1 MKFAVL
7 VLVLLLPAAGAL
19 ADVNAGRT
27 IAETWCKNCH
37 NVSPGDTRMHDTG
50 APAFTVVANSKAMTT
65 TALTVF
71 LFNSH
76 NRMPDYSLTRQ
87 EVADVS
93 AYIMSLKSPE
103 RPATGR

>member
-1 MKFAVL
+1 MKIVL
-7 VLVLLLPAAGAL
+7 AAFLLVVPAAPLMA
-19 ADVNAGRT
+19 ADVKAGHE
-27 IAETWCKNCH
+27 IAQTWCKNCH
-37 NVSPGDTRMHDTG
+37 NVGAGDIRMHDTG

-87 EVADVS
+87 EAADVS
-93 AYIMSLKSPE
+93 AYIMSLKKKI
-103 RPATGR
+103 